1 MYYLGKALEML
12 GMTSLMV
19 ALFVGLTEEQGMAKE
34 YLFLGI
40 GIVLFIVGRFLE
52 KQWGVPPR

>member
-19 ALFVGLTEEQGMAKE
+19 ALVVGITDEHGMAKE

-40 GIVLFIVGRFLE
+40 GIVVFLLGRFLE
-52 KQWGVPPR
+52 RSDGQPPD

>member
-1 MYYLGKALEML
+1 MFYLGKALELL

-19 ALFVGLTEEQGMAKE
+19 ALFVGITDEHGMAQE

-40 GIVLFIVGRFLE
+40 GIVVFVLGRLLE
-52 KQWGVPPR
+52 KQGGRPS

>member
-1 MYYLGKALEML
+1 MFYLGKALEML

-19 ALFVGLTEEQGMAKE
+19 ALFVGISDEHGMAKE

-40 GIVLFIVGRFLE
+40 GIVVFLLGRLLE
-52 KQWGVPPR
+52 KHAGRPS

>member
-19 ALFVGLTEEQGMAKE
+19 ALFVGITDEHGMAKE
-34 YLFLGI
+34 YLFLGL
-40 GIVLFIVGRFLE
+40 GIAMFLLGRLLE
-52 KQWGVPPR
+52 KHGGRPPG

>member
-1 MYYLGKALEML
+1 MYYFGKALEML

-19 ALFVGLTEEQGMAKE
+19 ALFVGFTDEQGMAKE

-40 GIVLFIVGRFLE
+40 GIVVFVVGRFLE
-52 KQWGVPPR
+52 RQYGQPRG

>member
-1 MYYLGKALEML
+1 MYYLGKALEMV

-19 ALFVGLTEEQGMAKE
+19 ALFVGITDDQGMAKE

-40 GIVLFIVGRFLE
+40 GIVVFLVGRFLE

>member
-19 ALFVGLTEEQGMAKE
+19 ALFVGIAEEQGMAKE

-40 GIVLFIVGRFLE
+40 GIVLFLVGRFLE

>member
-1 MYYLGKALEML
+1 MYYFGKALEML

-19 ALFVGLTEEQGMAKE
+19 ALFVGVTDEQGMAKE

-40 GIVLFIVGRFLE
+40 GIVAFVVGRFLE
-52 KQWGVPPR
+52 RQYGQPRG

>member
-1 MYYLGKALEML
+1 MFYLGKALEML

-19 ALFVGLTEEQGMAKE
+19 ALFVGISDEHGMAKE

-40 GIVLFIVGRFLE
+40 GIVVFLLGRLLE
-52 KQWGVPPR
+52 KQGGRPS

>member
-1 MYYLGKALEML
+1 MYYFGKALEMI

-19 ALFVGLTEEQGMAKE
+19 ALFVGMTDEQGMAKE

-40 GIVLFIVGRFLE
+40 GIVVFLVGRFLE

>member
-1 MYYLGKALEML
+1 MFYLGKALEML

-19 ALFVGLTEEQGMAKE
+19 ALFVGISDEHGMAKE

-40 GIVLFIVGRFLE
+40 GIVVFLLGRILE
-52 KQWGVPPR
+52 KQGGRPSG

>member
-12 GMTSLMV
+12 AMTSLMV
-19 ALFVGLTEEQGMAKE
+19 ALFVGITDEHGMAKE

-40 GIVLFIVGRFLE
+40 GIVAFLLGRFLE
-52 KQWGVPPR
+52 KQGGRPS

>member
-1 MYYLGKALEML
+1 MYYFGKALEML

-19 ALFVGLTEEQGMAKE
+19 ALFVGITEEQGMAKE

-40 GIVLFIVGRFLE
+40 GIVLFLVGRFLE

>member
-40 GIVLFIVGRFLE
+40 GIVLFIAGRFLE

>member
-19 ALFVGLTEEQGMAKE
+19 ALFVGLTDDQGMAKE

-40 GIVLFIVGRFLE
+40 GIVLFLIGRILE

>member
-1 MYYLGKALEML
+1 MFYLGKALEML

-19 ALFVGLTEEQGMAKE
+19 ALFVGITDERGMAKE

-40 GIVLFIVGRFLE
+40 GIVVFLLGRFLE
-52 KQWGVPPR
+52 KQGGRPHS

>member
-1 MYYLGKALEML
+1 MFYLGKALEML

-19 ALFVGLTEEQGMAKE
+19 ALFVGISDEHGMAKE

-40 GIVLFIVGRFLE
+40 GIIVFLLGRILE
-52 KQWGVPPR
+52 KQGGRPSG

>member
-1 MYYLGKALEML
+1 MYYFGKALEML

-19 ALFVGLTEEQGMAKE
+19 ALFVGIAEEQGMAKE

-40 GIVLFIVGRFLE
+40 GIVLFLVGRFLE

>member
-19 ALFVGLTEEQGMAKE
+19 ALFIGVTDAQGMAKE

-40 GIVLFIVGRFLE
+40 GIVLFLAGRGLE
-52 KQWGVPPR
+52 KQFGRPPG

>member
-19 ALFVGLTEEQGMAKE
+19 ALFIGATDEQGMAKE

-40 GIVLFIVGRFLE
+40 GIVMFLVGRVLE
-52 KQWGVPPR
+52 KQFGRPPR

>member
-1 MYYLGKALEML
+1 MYYLGKGLEML

-19 ALFVGLTEEQGMAKE
+19 ALFVGLTDEQGMAKE

>member
-19 ALFVGLTEEQGMAKE
+19 ALFVGIIDEQGMAKE

-40 GIVLFIVGRFLE
+40 GVAVFLVGRLLE
-52 KQWGVPPR
+52 KQGSRPG

>member
-19 ALFVGLTEEQGMAKE
+19 ALFVGIADEQGMAKE

-40 GIVLFIVGRFLE
+40 GIVVFLVGRFLE
-52 KQWGVPPR
+52 KQWRVPPR